1 MLSHVTRLDVKA
13 LVGRGVGERHL
24 SGGYGGGS
32 EMELETGVGP
42 GEGKGAVLGRMF
54 AKCGVEVG
62 WGPLEMF
69 SGRQFKV
76 RQLPALRE
84 KQRPHM
90 VMRGRTSLSSRA
102 TPLLN
107 AYLAFSNPLPAL
119 HQLAYALSSG
129 IQPLKVASL

>member
-62 WGPLEMF
+62 GVHLKCSADGNSKFANSPLYE
-69 SGRQFKV
+69 RNNV
-76 RQLPALRE
+76 RTWSCGGEQASHQGLLP
-84 KQRPHM
+84 
-90 VMRGRTSLSSRA
+90 
-102 TPLLN
+102 
-107 AYLAFSNPLPAL
+107 F
-119 HQLAYALSSG
+119 
-129 IQPLKVASL
+129 